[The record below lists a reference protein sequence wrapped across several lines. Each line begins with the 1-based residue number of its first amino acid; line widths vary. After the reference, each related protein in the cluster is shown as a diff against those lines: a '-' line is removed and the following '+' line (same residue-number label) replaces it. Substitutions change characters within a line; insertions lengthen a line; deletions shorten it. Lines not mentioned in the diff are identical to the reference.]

1 MYLPQSPEG
10 TQPCQLSLSPCHK
23 EVERPHGEATNIGK
37 RFPPDSFDE
46 ERDDILFSFMKSQY
60 CESPSKNLRK
70 GLEVAERS
78 GRLCSAQRPP
88 GRGTAGQWR
97 RASLTMKNL
106 RAEYL
111 AGHEGVQ
118 PFGLLNLYL
127 QQEQKFQP
135 REKGL
140 SVIEATPEND
150 NTLCSR
156 LRNAKV
162 EDLRSLTNFFGSCT
176 ETFVLAVNILDR
188 FLALMKVKPKHLS
201 CIGVCCFLLAA
212 RIVEEECNIPSTHDV
227 IRISQCKCTASDLK
241 RMEKIISEKLH
252 YELEATTAL
261 NFLHLYHT
269 IILCHTSE
277 RKEILSLDKL
287 EAQLKACNCRL
298 TFSKA
303 KPSVLAL
310 CLLNLEVETLKSIEL
325 LEILLIV
332 KKHSKVND
340 TEFIYWRE
348 LVSKCLAEYASPE
361 CCKPDLKKLVWI
373 VSRRT
378 AQNLHNSY
386 YSVPELPTIP
396 EGGCFDESESED
408 SCEDMSCGEESVS
421 SSPPR
426 DQECTFFFNFRV
438 AQTLC
443 FPS

>member
-1 MYLPQSPEG
+1 
-10 TQPCQLSLSPCHK
+10 
-23 EVERPHGEATNIGK
+23 
-37 RFPPDSFDE
+37 
-46 ERDDILFSFMKSQY
+46 MKD
-60 CESPSKNLRK
+60 L
-70 GLEVAERS
+70 GAEH
-78 GRLCSAQRPP
+78 
-88 GRGTAGQWR
+88 
-97 RASLTMKNL
+97 
-106 RAEYL
+106 L
-111 AGHEGVQ
+111 AGREGVQ
-118 PFGLLNLYL
+118 LLGLLNLYL
-127 QQEQKFQP
+127 EQEERFQP

-140 SVIEATPEND
+140 SLIEATPEND
-150 NTLCSR
+150 NTLCPG

-162 EDLRSLTNFFGSCT
+162 EDLRSLANFFGSCT

-188 FLALMKVKPKHLS
+188 FLMPLVFPVKPKIS
-201 CIGVCCFLLAA
+201 CIGVCSFLLAA
-212 RIVEEECNIPSTHDV
+212 RIVEKTAIFHPLIDV
-227 IRISQCKCTASDLK
+227 IDCQCKCTASDIK

-298 TFSKA
+298 VFSKA

-310 CLLNLEVETLKSIEL
+310 CLLNLEVETLKSVEL
-325 LEILLIV
+325 LEILLLV
-332 KKHSKVND
+332 KKHSKIND
-340 TEFIYWRE
+340 TEFFYWRE
-348 LVSKCLAEYASPE
+348 LVSKCLAEYSSPE

-408 SCEDMSCGEESVS
+408 SCEDMSCGEESLS
-421 SSPPR
+421 SSPPS
-426 DQECTFFFNFRV
+426 DQECTFFFNFKV

>member
-1 MYLPQSPEG
+1 
-10 TQPCQLSLSPCHK
+10 
-23 EVERPHGEATNIGK
+23 
-37 RFPPDSFDE
+37 
-46 ERDDILFSFMKSQY
+46 MKD
-60 CESPSKNLRK
+60 L
-70 GLEVAERS
+70 G
-78 GRLCSAQRPP
+78 
-88 GRGTAGQWR
+88 
-97 RASLTMKNL
+97 
-106 RAEYL
+106 AEYL

-118 PFGLLNLYL
+118 LFTLLNLYL
-127 QQEQKFQP
+127 EQEQRFQP

-140 SVIEATPEND
+140 SLIEATPEND
-150 NTLCSR
+150 NTLCPR

-212 RIVEEECNIPSTHDV
+212 RIVEEECNIPSTHDI
-227 IRISQCKCTASDLK
+227 IRISQCKCTASDIK

-269 IILCHTSE
+269 IVLCHTSE
-277 RKEILSLDKL
+277 RKEILNLDKL
-287 EAQLKACNCRL
+287 EAQLKACCCRL
-298 TFSKA
+298 IFSKA

-325 LEILLIV
+325 LEILLLV

-340 TEFIYWRE
+340 SEFVYWRE
-348 LVSKCLAEYASPE
+348 LVSKCLAEYSSPE

-396 EGGCFDESESED
+396 EAGCFDESERMWCALFAASATVD
-408 SCEDMSCGEESVS
+408 AGVPLSLICWSA
-421 SSPPR
+421 PI
-426 DQECTFFFNFRV
+426 
-438 AQTLC
+438 
-443 FPS
+443 

>member
-1 MYLPQSPEG
+1 
-10 TQPCQLSLSPCHK
+10 
-23 EVERPHGEATNIGK
+23 
-37 RFPPDSFDE
+37 
-46 ERDDILFSFMKSQY
+46 MKD
-60 CESPSKNLRK
+60 L
-70 GLEVAERS
+70 G
-78 GRLCSAQRPP
+78 
-88 GRGTAGQWR
+88 
-97 RASLTMKNL
+97 
-106 RAEYL
+106 AEYL
-111 AGHEGVQ
+111 AGREGVQ
-118 PFGLLNLYL
+118 LFGLLNLYL
-127 QQEQKFQP
+127 EQEQRFQP

-140 SVIEATPEND
+140 SLIEATPEND
-150 NTLCSR
+150 NTLCPR

-212 RIVEEECNIPSTHDV
+212 RIVEEECNIPSTLDV
-227 IRISQCKCTASDLK
+227 IRISQCKCTASDIK

-269 IILCHTSE
+269 IVLCHTSE

-287 EAQLKACNCRL
+287 EAQLKACCCRL
-298 TFSKA
+298 IFSKA

-325 LEILLIV
+325 LEILLLV

-340 TEFIYWRE
+340 SEFVYWRE
-348 LVSKCLAEYASPE
+348 LVSKCLAEYSSPE

-396 EGGCFDESESED
+396 EVGCFDESESED
-408 SCEDMSCGEESVS
+408 SCEDMSCGEESLS
-421 SSPPR
+421 SSPHG
-426 DQECTFFFNFRV
+426 DQECTFFFSFKV

>member
-1 MYLPQSPEG
+1 
-10 TQPCQLSLSPCHK
+10 
-23 EVERPHGEATNIGK
+23 
-37 RFPPDSFDE
+37 
-46 ERDDILFSFMKSQY
+46 MKD
-60 CESPSKNLRK
+60 L
-70 GLEVAERS
+70 GAER
-78 GRLCSAQRPP
+78 L
-88 GRGTAGQWR
+88 
-97 RASLTMKNL
+97 
-106 RAEYL
+106 AER
-111 AGHEGVQ
+111 EGVQ
-118 PFGLLNLYL
+118 LLGLLTLYL
-127 QQEQKFQP
+127 EQEQRFQP

-140 SVIEATPEND
+140 SLIEATPEND
-150 NTLCSR
+150 NSLCPR

-227 IRISQCKCTASDLK
+227 IRISQCKCTASDIK

-269 IILCHTSE
+269 IVLCHTSE
-277 RKEILSLDKL
+277 RKEILNLDKL

-298 TFSKA
+298 VFSKA
-303 KPSVLAL
+303 K
-310 CLLNLEVETLKSIEL
+310 I
-325 LEILLIV
+325 
-332 KKHSKVND
+332 ND
-340 TEFIYWRE
+340 TEFFYWRE
-348 LVSKCLAEYASPE
+348 LVSECLAEYSSPE

-408 SCEDMSCGEESVS
+408 SCEDMSCGEESLS

-426 DQECTFFFNFRV
+426 DRECTFFFNFKV

>member
-1 MYLPQSPEG
+1 MRPRLAAGSDGGSGAPLRRRSPTSG
-10 TQPCQLSLSPCHK
+10 AGPDASAAPSP
-23 EVERPHGEATNIGK
+23 
-37 RFPPDSFDE
+37 
-46 ERDDILFSFMKSQY
+46 
-60 CESPSKNLRK
+60 LR
-70 GLEVAERS
+70 A
-78 GRLCSAQRPP
+78 
-88 GRGTAGQWR
+88 AGQWR
-97 RASLTMKNL
+97 RVSRTMKNL
-106 RAEYL
+106 GAECL

-118 PFGLLNLYL
+118 LLGLLNLYL

-140 SVIEATPEND
+140 SVIEATPE
-150 NTLCSR
+150 
-156 LRNAKV
+156 
-162 EDLRSLTNFFGSCT
+162 
-176 ETFVLAVNILDR
+176 
-188 FLALMKVKPKHLS
+188 VKPKHLS

-212 RIVEEECNIPSTHDV
+212 RIVEEECNIPSTHDI

-269 IILCHTSE
+269 IVLCHTSE

-310 CLLNLEVETLKSIEL
+310 CLLNLEIETLKSIEL

-332 KKHSKVND
+332 KKHSK
-340 TEFIYWRE
+340 
-348 LVSKCLAEYASPE
+348 YASPE

-396 EGGCFDESESED
+396 EGGCFDKSESED
-408 SCEDMSCGEESVS
+408 SCEDMSCGEENLS

>member
-1 MYLPQSPEG
+1 
-10 TQPCQLSLSPCHK
+10 
-23 EVERPHGEATNIGK
+23 
-37 RFPPDSFDE
+37 
-46 ERDDILFSFMKSQY
+46 MKD
-60 CESPSKNLRK
+60 L
-70 GLEVAERS
+70 G
-78 GRLCSAQRPP
+78 
-88 GRGTAGQWR
+88 
-97 RASLTMKNL
+97 
-106 RAEYL
+106 AEYL
-111 AGHEGVQ
+111 AGREGVQ
-118 PFGLLNLYL
+118 LFGLLNLYL
-127 QQEQKFQP
+127 EQEQRFQP

-140 SVIEATPEND
+140 SLIEATSEND

-227 IRISQCKCTASDLK
+227 IRISQCKCTASDIK

-269 IILCHTSE
+269 IVLCHTSE

-310 CLLNLEVETLKSIEL
+310 CLLNLEVETLQSIEL
-325 LEILLIV
+325 LEILLLV

-340 TEFIYWRE
+340 ADFIYWRE
-348 LVSKCLAEYASPE
+348 LVSKCLAEYSSPE

-408 SCEDMSCGEESVS
+408 SCEDMSCGEESLS
-421 SSPPR
+421 SSPSS
-426 DQECTFFFNFRV
+426 DQECTFFFNFKV
-438 AQTLC
+438 AQKLC